1 MKIRNK
7 KKSKISQSQNWA
19 FSCILIS
26 SCLVNTDMRCYM
38 YLWEI
43 VFEFSHSITYI
54 VSELYTMAL
63 RERNVFCF
71 DAVLKHCFNT
81 VLSFCFD
88 AVLNETLH
96 IPASIYR
103 YIYYRFEVF
112 EMTKI
117 SWLKTSKF
125 FINFIN
131 RDIELNNFNGFC
143 DGTTLRHK
151 KPAGKLPNAIKYIH
165 SLISLLAPSSSIFR
179 SRSLIF

>member
-1 MKIRNK
+1 MKIRDLRFLQVK
-7 KKSKISQSQNWA
+7 NWDY
-19 FSCILIS
+19 SCILS
-26 SCLVNTDMRCYM
+26 SSDLVNSGMRCYM

-71 DAVLKHCFNT
+71 DAVLKHCF
-81 VLSFCFD
+81 D
-88 AVLNETLH
+88 AVLNETFH
-96 IPASIYR
+96 ILASIYR

-131 RDIELNNFNGFC
+131 RVIDLNKFNGFC
-143 DGTTLRHK
+143 YGTTLRHK